1 MATLS
6 LRWLGVTV
14 ASLIAAPAISL
25 AAGGYGSMRSMPA
38 GYFDKQDLSLLESAV
53 VGVLE
58 DEGADAKRSW
68 SNSKNGHS
76 GTITALRAFRSP
88 DGRPCKKVQIDN
100 SAEGY
105 KSSTKY
111 DVCLHED
118 GNWREAESGV
128 LFGKASTPKA
138 AP

>member
-6 LRWLGVTV
+6 LRWLAVTA
-14 ASLIAAPAISL
+14 ASLIATPAISL
-25 AAGGYGSMRSMPA
+25 AAGSAALRSMPA
-38 GYFDKQDLSLLESAV
+38 GYFDKQDLSLLEGAV
-53 VGVLE
+53 VEVLE
-58 DEGADAKRSW
+58 DERADAKRSW

-76 GTITALRAFRSP
+76 GNVTALGAFRSP

-128 LFGKASTPKA
+128 PFGKSTQRKA